1 MKGFKVA
8 VFHMKFCI
16 LLLEKIKE
24 EWHPV
29 DAHSS
34 FIQDCLKRR
43 CRWLASEW
51 EVDTNVNIGSA

>member
-24 EWHPV
+24 E
-29 DAHSS
+29 
-34 FIQDCLKRR
+34 C
-43 CRWLASEW
+43 AS
-51 EVDTNVNIGSA
+51 TGCAFFFYPRLS